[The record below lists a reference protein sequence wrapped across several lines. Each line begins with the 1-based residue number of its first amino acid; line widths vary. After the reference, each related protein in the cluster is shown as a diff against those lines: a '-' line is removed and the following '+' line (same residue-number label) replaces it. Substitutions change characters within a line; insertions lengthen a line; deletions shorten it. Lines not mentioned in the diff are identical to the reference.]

1 MANDARARFDA
12 WWQALS
18 SDAQLALARDYAARA
33 RADGA
38 YVVLADGNQVP
49 IPPIVTPVVVERARM
64 AEVSSD
70 AHLIT
75 RALTKLTADLLED
88 HSRAPLK
95 QRLFGAFTAL
105 EAEALGETW
114 RQAEQLVTVRVDF
127 LLDAAGRPR
136 ALEVNSTIPAMQG
149 YSDAIA
155 ASFFAAVGARRG
167 LSEAQVAQLIDD
179 NGRNS
184 DDLLNSL
191 LAHHA
196 RVGGRDGSQS
206 IAIVARA
213 GDAQYGELQHYVRRW
228 NERGHRAFIATPEV
242 VRIADGR
249 AVVDGVLPDVIY
261 RHIFA
266 RRLDPSS
273 DFARMLLAPEHF
285 HVFNP
290 ASSHLE
296 VKGMLGLLSAAAVD
310 DAQARHIGLDDDER
324 GAVTRTVPWTRLLAP
339 GPTRGPDGGTID
351 DLLAW
356 SRENGAQLVLK
367 RSWDYGGKG
376 VFLGA
381 ELAEA
386 EAAQARVATLL
397 GRPAGHV
404 VGWQELIDFA
414 VADRDAWVV
423 QELVAA
429 PMQRHLRVDGGEVH
443 ARELYVDLSA
453 FTNTGA
459 APRPAGGA
467 VRAAES
473 RIVNILGGGGLAPLV
488 REDVLARLLG

>member
-1 MANDARARFDA
+1 
-12 WWQALS
+12 
-18 SDAQLALARDYAARA
+18 
-33 RADGA
+33 
-38 YVVLADGNQVP
+38 
-49 IPPIVTPVVVERARM
+49 
-64 AEVSSD
+64 
-70 AHLIT
+70 
-75 RALTKLTADLLED
+75 
-88 HSRAPLK
+88 
-95 QRLFGAFTAL
+95 
-105 EAEALGETW
+105 
-114 RQAEQLVTVRVDF
+114 
-127 LLDAAGRPR
+127 
-136 ALEVNSTIPAMQG
+136 
-149 YSDAIA
+149 
-155 ASFFAAVGARRG
+155 
-167 LSEAQVAQLIDD
+167 
-179 NGRNS
+179 
-184 DDLLNSL
+184 
-191 LAHHA
+191 
-196 RVGGRDGSQS
+196 
-206 IAIVARA
+206 
-213 GDAQYGELQHYVRRW
+213 
-228 NERGHRAFIATPEV
+228 
-242 VRIADGR
+242 
-249 AVVDGVLPDVIY
+249 VLPDVIY

-266 RRLDPSS
+266 RRLNPSS

-339 GPTRGPDGGTID
+339 GPTRGPDGGAID
-351 DLLAW
+351 DLVAW

-429 PMQRHLRVDGGEVH
+429 PMQRHLRVDGGEIH

-488 REDVLARLLG
+488 REDVLARLIG